1 MGIELFGV
9 ESGVFVAI
17 ACVMSYLCS
26 GDAGIYSSQRIGSS
40 KYHFI
45 PMKEELNSANPAT
58 VIAPPPEK
66 TVK

>member
-26 GDAGIYSSQRIGSS
+26 GDAGI
-40 KYHFI
+40 
-45 PMKEELNSANPAT
+45 
-58 VIAPPPEK
+58 
-66 TVK
+66 

>member
-1 MGIELFGV
+1 
-9 ESGVFVAI
+9 
-17 ACVMSYLCS
+17 MSYLCS
-26 GDAGIYSSQRIGSS
+26 DDAGIYSSQRIGYS

-58 VIAPPPEK
+58 VIAPHPEK

>member
-1 MGIELFGV
+1 MEIELFGV

-40 KYHFI
+40 KYPFI
-45 PMKEELNSANPAT
+45 AMK
-58 VIAPPPEK
+58 
-66 TVK
+66 